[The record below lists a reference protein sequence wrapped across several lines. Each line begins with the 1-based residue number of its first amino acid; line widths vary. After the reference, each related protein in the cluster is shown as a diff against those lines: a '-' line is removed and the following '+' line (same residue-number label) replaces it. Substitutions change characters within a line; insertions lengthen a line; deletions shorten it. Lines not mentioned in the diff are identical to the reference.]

1 MTDLDLVREQVVSVY
16 SGEVIYD
23 LPAPRADIDTITKC
37 RGYCKENLCGHYG
50 KSCTCPPNADPADVC
65 IERLESFDKAILILK
80 RFVVDYNNRERM
92 EECLTDVQSICR
104 DIHVSLSG
112 SNIRN
117 LPLADG
123 PCRYCA
129 NCACN
134 EGAGCRFPE
143 FKVSSVSPYGI
154 MVNDYLKK
162 VGIPAEPVGDS
173 SLTLYG
179 FILYD

>member
-1 MTDLDLVREQVVSVY
+1 MTDLDFIREQVVSAY

-23 LPAPRADIDTITKC
+23 LPAPRTDVETLVKC
-37 RGYCKENLCGHYG
+37 RGFCKENLCGHYG
-50 KSCTCPPNADPADVC
+50 TSCTCPPNADPVEVC
-65 IERLESFDKAILILK
+65 IERLESFDKAMLIL
-80 RFVVDYNNRERM
+80 RRYVVDYKNREKM
-92 EECLTDVQSICR
+92 EECLTEMQTICR

-123 PCRYCA
+123 PCRYCV
-129 NCACN
+129 NCACK
-134 EGAGCRFPE
+134 EEKECRFPM

-154 MVNDYLKK
+154 MVNEYLEK
-162 VGIPAEPVGDS
+162 VGIPAEPVGGQTI
-173 SLTLYG
+173 TLYG